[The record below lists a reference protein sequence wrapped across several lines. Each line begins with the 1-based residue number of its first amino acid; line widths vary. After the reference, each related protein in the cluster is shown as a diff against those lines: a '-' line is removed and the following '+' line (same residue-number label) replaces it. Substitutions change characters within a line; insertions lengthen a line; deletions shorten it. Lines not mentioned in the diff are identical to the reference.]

1 MLDTSMKL
9 LTGERAAIAI
19 QRNWRRRV
27 VTRRR
32 AINRILAVVR
42 GKQGRNRALRM
53 RELKL
58 FQSKAMHL
66 PRVVLITLVYAVI
79 IFLTLLCMYINLI
92 FGIKFTKDEQA
103 VWVWATYI
111 GLFLDWGVYSTSKIV
126 LQWLLPPYITEVLFL
141 LLVVGF
147 VALGVFCEEVMDP
160 VKRPWTAD
168 LGILCEIPPV

>member
-92 FGIKFTKDEQA
+92 FGIKFTKEQQYD
-103 VWVWATYI
+103 WVSTTYVA
-111 GLFLDWGVYSTSKIV
+111 LCLDWVVYSTSKIV
-126 LQWLLPPYITEVLFL
+126 LQWLLPPYVTEVLFVGC
-141 LLVVGF
+141 VVGVVSF
-147 VALGVFCEEVMDP
+147 GLVCQ
-160 VKRPWTAD
+160 
-168 LGILCEIPPV
+168 EIMGKEAWASDFEII